1 MPAYF
6 YLYVRSCICANIL
19 EILAASHCLSK
30 ENNRC
35 VSAKRLAGW
44 CHCDPVLGLILLKG
58 CSSWEG
64 LPAWAQGVNLNGP
77 AVCTLREGLCGSC
90 PVSLK
95 VDLLLENRPKA
106 CCLCLVSSASK
117 QRFLIFHP
125 VFLVGYCH
133 WIGSITH
140 LNNTLVKV
148 SLLGFV
154 SEIHVHIP
162 PALKNTVIVSFLWF
176 CSNNTFSYI
185 GHTQYVNI

>member
-6 YLYVRSCICANIL
+6 YLCVRSCVCANIL

-44 CHCDPVLGLILLKG
+44 CHCDPVLGLIFLKG

-64 LPAWAQGVNLNGP
+64 LPAWAQGVNLNGA

-95 VDLLLENRPKA
+95 VDFSFGKQTQSLLPLS
-106 CCLCLVSSASK
+106 CQQCLQAEISDIPSSFSSW
-117 QRFLIFHP
+117 LLP
-125 VFLVGYCH
+125 LN
-133 WIGSITH
+133 W
-140 LNNTLVKV
+140 LNNPLEQYSSE
-148 SLLGFV
+148 SLT
-154 SEIHVHIP
+154 
-162 PALKNTVIVSFLWF
+162 A
-176 CSNNTFSYI
+176 
-185 GHTQYVNI
+185 